1 MISSLTDT
9 LTEFFSEAVLLQI
22 AAGLGIALLAWLVK
36 RLVAPQLAR
45 LQTAAARLAL
55 LTTWPRLL
63 DLFPILQSS
72 LWPLVAWLM
81 GQAAVTVAQQEGWTH
96 DVLSWFVPFS
106 LLWLVY
112 RIFATTLSLRLA
124 AEQATWWSQHILR
137 PLFLA
142 VALLQGAGLLDDL
155 LGSGIQF
162 QNSRITIG
170 TILAGL
176 LVFTFFLLLSRTS
189 RRFVGET
196 VLPRAGLDRSL
207 THALATF
214 LAYTIVVIGVIS
226 ALNVVGIPLTSV
238 TVIAGGL
245 SVGLGF
251 GLQSVVSNF
260 VSGIILLFERSIVP
274 GDVVQVDDQVGVV
287 EAIGIRSMR
296 VRNNDNVELIVPN
309 SQFLTETVINFTRSD
324 PKVRVAIPVGV
335 GYDSDPR
342 EVEQA
347 LLEAADHPDI
357 LSDPHPSVQFTDFGD
372 SALNFRLL
380 VWTTEAHRIHNLTS
394 DLRYKVWDSLKA
406 HQIEIPFPQRDIHIR
421 SIQ

>member
-1 MISSLTDT
+1 MITSLTDG
-9 LTEFFSEAVLLQI
+9 LTDLFSQTVLLQI
-22 AAGLGIALLAWLVK
+22 AAGLGLLLVAWLVK
-36 RLVAPQLAR
+36 RLLAPQLAR
-45 LQTAAARLAL
+45 LQTAAARLPVL
-55 LTTWPRLL
+55 STWPRLL

-72 LWPLVAWLM
+72 LWPLVAWLL
-81 GQAAVTVAQQEGWTH
+81 GQAAVTVAQQEGWPH
-96 DVLSWFVPFS
+96 DLLQWFVPFL

-112 RIFATTLSLRLA
+112 QIFASTVSLRLA
-124 AEQATWWSQHILR
+124 AEQATWWSHRVLR

-142 VALLQGAGLLDDL
+142 VALLQGVGLLDDL

-162 QNSRITIG
+162 QDSRITIG

-176 LVFTFFLLLSRTS
+176 LVFAFFLLLSRTS

-207 THALATF
+207 THVLATF
-214 LAYTIVVIGVIS
+214 LAYTIVVVGVVS
-226 ALNVVGIPLTSV
+226 ALNVVGIPLTSL

-274 GDVVQVDDQVGVV
+274 GDVVQVGDEVGVV
-287 EAIGIRSMR
+287 ETIGIRSMR
-296 VRNNDNVELIVPN
+296 VKNNDNVELIVPN

-324 PKVRVAIPVGV
+324 PKVRVAVAVGV

-342 EVEQA
+342 LVEQA
-347 LLEAADHPDI
+347 LLEAADHPAV
-357 LSDPHPSVQFTDFGD
+357 LADPSPSVQFTDFGD

-380 VWTTEAHRIHNLTS
+380 VWTTEAHRIPTLTS
-394 DLRYKVWDSLKA
+394 DLRYQVWDSLKA